1 MGVWSDTRKHHSSTI
16 TSNNRKKWNP
26 IYKWKA
32 TKKNWTQSWIRQG
45 KKIGLTNAYIE
56 IVKKSL
62 VIARING
69 NN

>member
-1 MGVWSDTRKHHSSTI
+1 MYGQTHANTTVPRLQ
-16 TSNNRKKWNP
+16 
-26 IYKWKA
+26 A
-32 TKKNWTQSWIRQG
+32 TTEKNGILFINGKQQKKNWTQSWIRQG